1 MIKKLPKFKAYNQQ
15 QALLLPP
22 SLSELIPKG
31 HPCRV
36 VNDFID
42 KLDLT
47 ALVDDYELIGC
58 SSYHPKML
66 LKLLVY
72 GYVSNIYSS
81 RKLEAASKESI
92 YFM

>member
-1 MIKKLPKFKAYNQQ
+1 MIKKLPKFKVYNQQ

-22 SLSELIPKG
+22 SLSELVPLG

-36 VNDFID
+36 VNDVID

-58 SSYHPKML
+58 SSNFN
-66 LKLLVY
+66 
-72 GYVSNIYSS
+72 NI
-81 RKLEAASKESI
+81 
-92 YFM
+92 FG